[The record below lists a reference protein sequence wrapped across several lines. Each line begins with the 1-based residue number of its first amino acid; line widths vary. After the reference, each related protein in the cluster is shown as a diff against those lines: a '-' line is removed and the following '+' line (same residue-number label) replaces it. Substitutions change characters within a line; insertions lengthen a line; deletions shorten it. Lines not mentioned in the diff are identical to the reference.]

1 MGNSE
6 TAVSTITRLMEK
18 QDRSFA
24 WLSRT
29 TGIPYKRVLAEVKNK
44 TRPISLETAL
54 QSAEALSADLTE
66 LVAV

>member
-1 MGNSE
+1 MGKSE
-6 TAVSTITRLMEK
+6 LAVSTITRLMDK

-29 TGIPYKRVLAEVKNK
+29 TGIPYKRVLAEVKNQ

-54 QSAEALSADLTE
+54 QSAEALNANLTE
-66 LVAV
+66 LVAA

>member
-66 LVAV
+66 LVAA